1 MCYSGFMKTLDVG
14 AAVILRKKK
23 ILITQRDLK
32 RFLGGKWEFPGG
44 KIEDDES
51 VKEGLAREILEELGI
66 EIEVGKLLAV
76 VPHEYE
82 GVVSIKLHTYFCRP
96 KHIKFKISE
105 HEDVAWVEPKELLDY
120 DLAPADFKVANILLE
135 KG

>member
-1 MCYSGFMKTLDVG
+1 MKTLDVG
-14 AAVILRKKK
+14 AAVILRKKN

-44 KIEDDES
+44 KIEDNES

-66 EIEVGKLLAV
+66 EVDVGELLTV

-82 GVVSIKLHTYFCRP
+82 GVVSIKLHTYFCKP

-105 HEDVAWVEPKELLDY
+105 HENIAWVGPKDLLNY
-120 DLAPADFKVANILLE
+120 DLAPADLKAANILLE